1 MAEMEVRIQGQAIG
15 ATTVPVS
22 GAVTTS
28 GTATVIGTDS
38 VLGSTTAI
46 ATVAN
51 RVAHVTPAAITG
63 NVTGA
68 TQDMGVACGK
78 LTVQSDFSAVG
89 TLTGT
94 MTVQGSVESGT
105 PTGWTDLGT
114 IAVGTGVTLTTFAT
128 HLVRQFRINFSGAA
142 GTGSITNRATV
153 AQ

>member
-1 MAEMEVRIQGQAIG
+1 MAEMEVRIQGQTFS
-15 ATTVPVS
+15 ATTVPIS
-22 GAVTTS
+22 GAD
-28 GTATVIGTDS
+28 TA
-38 VLGSTTAI
+38 LGSTTAL
-46 ATVAN
+46 TVIVN

-68 TQDMGVACGK
+68 TQDMGVACAK

-94 MTVQGSVESGT
+94 MTVQGSIESGT

-114 IAVGTGVTLTTFAT
+114 IAVGTGVAMTSFTT
-128 HLVRQFRINFSGAA
+128 HLIRQFRVNFSGAA